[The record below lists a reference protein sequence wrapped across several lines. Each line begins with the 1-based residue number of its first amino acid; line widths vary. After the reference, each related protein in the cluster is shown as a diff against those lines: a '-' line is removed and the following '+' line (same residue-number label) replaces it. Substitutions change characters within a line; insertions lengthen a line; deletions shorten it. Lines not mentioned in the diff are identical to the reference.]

1 MSLLFAPLEKKPE
14 LLASLYL
21 YAVLPGFSDL
31 LKHCPLARKTLGNH
45 TFSLRLQSGSL
56 QADLYFS
63 KGRCRFFRNPAL
75 RPQIVLRYLSHT
87 HLNHQ
92 FNGEGFTLPV
102 PSRGA
107 TRLGDLKAFSA
118 LAGLLQEGLL
128 SSQNLIKRGLE
139 SSLARSIHIR
149 LTLGCVMAAG
159 AELINGETFSQ
170 SLFEASGDW
179 LIDFSIASTDLTAWL
194 ERREGLCHWGRGAP
208 PRTPDASLQFASE
221 SAALE
226 ALSGKTDT
234 LAMVNLGNIR
244 LRGHTPLLDKLEPVF
259 ARIDPYLKPQ

>member
-14 LLASLYL
+14 LLANLYL

-31 LKHCPLARKTLGNH
+31 LKHCPLARAKLGH
-45 TFSLRLQSGSL
+45 HSFSLRLQSGSL

-75 RPQIVLRYLSHT
+75 RPQIILRYLSLSQ
-87 HLNHQ
+87 LNHQ
-92 FNGEGFTLPV
+92 FNGKGFALPL

-107 TRLGDLKAFSA
+107 TRLGDLQAFSA

-128 SSQNLIKRGLE
+128 SSRNLIERGLE

-159 AELINGETFSQ
+159 AELINKETFSKN
-170 SLFEASGDW
+170 LFATSGDW
-179 LIDFSIASTDLTAWL
+179 LIDFSIASTDMKAWL
-194 ERREGLCHWGRGAP
+194 ERRGGICHWGRGAP
-208 PRTPDASLQFASE
+208 PRSPGASLEFASE
-221 SAALE
+221 AAALE
-226 ALSGKTDT
+226 ALSGNVDT
-234 LAMVNLGNIR
+234 LAMVNLRTIR